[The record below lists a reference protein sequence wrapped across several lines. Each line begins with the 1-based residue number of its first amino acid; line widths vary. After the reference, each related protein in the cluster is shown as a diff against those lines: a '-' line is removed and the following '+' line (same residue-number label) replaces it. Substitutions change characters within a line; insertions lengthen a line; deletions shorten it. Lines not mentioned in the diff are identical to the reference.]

1 MKMLPINTTILA
13 AAVLSMS
20 AYTGLASA
28 HCFNQTLSAASYSA
42 DLYRVQCYTAPVGT
56 SGSNINAPAYKLTA
70 QAYLNTGNPVRV
82 QIGREGFRPSPI
94 AQDATTGNT
103 LLLEP
108 DPNACLTGSGGIGV
122 PSASVSLLP
131 PDTATQP
138 GTTAVDGNGDYNI
151 LVNKNGGTF
160 TNYGLIFHCQNISG
174 VHTGTREVHPGS
186 AAPELAGNSSISP
199 DIDLIIDN

>member
-1 MKMLPINTTILA
+1 MKCFQLKPALLA
-13 AAVLSMS
+13 AAVLSVS

-42 DLYRVQCYTAPVGT
+42 DLYRVQCYTAAVGV
-56 SGSNINAPAYKLTA
+56 SGSLINAPAYKLTA

-94 AQDATTGNT
+94 AQDATTGNV

-131 PDTATQP
+131 PDAATQP
-138 GTTAVDGNGDYNI
+138 GTTAVNGNGDYNI
-151 LVNKNGGTF
+151 LVNKSGSTF
-160 TNYGLIFHCQNISG
+160 TNYGLIFHCQDING

-186 AAPELAGNSSISP
+186 AAPELAGNIAISP
-199 DIDLIIDN
+199 DIDILIDN